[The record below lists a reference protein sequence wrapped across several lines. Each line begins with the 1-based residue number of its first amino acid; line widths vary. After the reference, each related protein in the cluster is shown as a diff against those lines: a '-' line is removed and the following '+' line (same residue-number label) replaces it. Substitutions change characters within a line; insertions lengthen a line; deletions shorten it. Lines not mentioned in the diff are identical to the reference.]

1 MVSTPSITPAH
12 ASFFP
17 TYAIDQS
24 VAGLGAGIISTLC
37 MHPLDLI
44 KVKFQVATG
53 PLPAALSGTKTS
65 TIAIGDVKGTGREAV
80 RGVGIGKEM
89 WTSLT
94 DIAKRD
100 GLKGLY
106 RGLTPNLVGNA
117 SSWGLYFLWYVYV
130 PFPDRMR

>member
-1 MVSTPSITPAH
+1 MAPSPPTH

-17 TYAIDQS
+17 SYAIDQS

-53 PLPAALSGTKTS
+53 PSASTGASSS
-65 TIAIGDVKGTGREAV
+65 TIAIGDVKGKGREAV

-117 SSWGLYFLWYVYV
+117 TSWGLYFLW
-130 PFPDRMR
+130 